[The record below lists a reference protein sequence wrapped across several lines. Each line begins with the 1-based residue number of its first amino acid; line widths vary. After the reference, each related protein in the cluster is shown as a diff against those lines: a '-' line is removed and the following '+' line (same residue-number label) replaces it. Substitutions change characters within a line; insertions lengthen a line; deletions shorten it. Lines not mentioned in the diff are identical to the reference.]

1 MIIYQ
6 QMMIFLST
14 LPYRDCRA
22 PSISSLLALKN
33 NYYNKR
39 LLFLLST
46 EEARELLGEGAEVF
60 MAINRSEIQKL
71 AACAKCGEK
80 GIA

>member
-14 LPYRDCRA
+14 LPYRDSRA
-22 PSISSLLALKN
+22 PCASSLQALKN

-39 LLFLLST
+39 QLFLLST
-46 EEARELLGEGAEVF
+46 EEARELLGEGAEVL

-71 AACAKCGEK
+71 AACANAGKK
-80 GIA
+80 A

>member
-14 LPYRDCRA
+14 LPYRDSRA
-22 PSISSLLALKN
+22 PCASSLPALKN

-39 LLFLLST
+39 QLFLLST
-46 EEARELLGEGAEVF
+46 VEARELLGEGAEVL

-71 AACAKCGEK
+71 AACANAGKK
-80 GIA
+80 A

>member
-1 MIIYQ
+1 MYRKNTSFWGHSKQKCMIIYQ

-22 PSISSLLALKN
+22 PCISSLLALKN

-39 LLFLLST
+39 RLFLLST
-46 EEARELLGEGAEVF
+46 EEARELLRGGGSV
-60 MAINRSEIQKL
+60 N
-71 AACAKCGEK
+71 GD
-80 GIA
+80 